1 MANSDRPFGLKPVRY
16 RSGAPYNGAFNPYY
30 VGTGDMTALFIGDP
44 VVIAAD
50 SNAAVEGDG
59 RHLPGTLGVVTKAT
73 AGDAQLIAGVV
84 VGVEWLHRDS
94 LVYRPAETE
103 AVIYVADDPELVFHI
118 QDDGAGTPGAGN
130 VFLNADLVYTHSGS
144 TVTGLSGVELD
155 GSTLAAD
162 QSSQLLVLRAAALP
176 NNDVASDFCIWEVLI
191 NTHQL
196 KVGGGMTL
204 GIA

>member
-1 MANSDRPFGLKPVRY
+1 MANTDNPFGLRPVRY
-16 RSGAPYNGAFNPYY
+16 RSGAPYNGACNPYY
-30 VGTGDMTALFIGDP
+30 IGTGDSTALFIGDP
-44 VVIAAD
+44 VVIAGN
-50 SNAAVEGDG
+50 SNTAVEGDG
-59 RHLPGTLGVVTKAT
+59 RHPPGTLGVVAKAT
-73 AGDAQLIAGVV
+73 AGDAQLVAGVV

-94 LVYRPAETE
+94 LTYREADTE
-103 AVIYVADDPELVFHI
+103 RVIYVADDPELIFHI

-144 TVTGLSGVELD
+144 TVTGRSGVELD

-162 QSSQLLVLRAAALP
+162 QSSQLLVMGAARLP

-196 KVGGGMTL
+196 KVGAGMTL